1 MEQEELK
8 IAVKPE
14 VEKLQQTKR
23 IYRGAQDIISKL
35 DGVLRHKQPYRS
47 VFEWDAVE
55 LRMKLKDLCER
66 LMFLQPVDYGRKAE
80 ELLWRKV
87 YYDVISVVRKNKKHV
102 RPGSSLECAYHT
114 HLLAATG
121 FYHHL
126 LLRLQQQ
133 YKLSLCGIVDFV
145 DAGDHWTA
153 KGPLPP
159 PGSKRAKARD
169 WAEKACHR
177 CLIYLGDLARYRQD
191 FDGYRSRLQAERFY
205 HQALLLN
212 PAMGMPHNQLGTLAG
227 NRHQG
232 LDCAYHYLRC
242 WLSEIPFDGAIAN
255 LEKTLEQNSKRY
267 QELPRQ
273 ANRDLPP
280 DLQRPRDLKHFLIK
294 FLYLQEL
301 LQPGAWP
308 AQDQLASLCQIVVHD
323 FSLCMYHTLTQR
335 RGSLRP
341 GKAGVNS
348 LPRGADPPRESAM
361 SDDLVFKLFVMTM
374 MTIYKLQK
382 ADRKWVSAAI
392 VFMLAMFT
400 HLLTHVNERLQSALY
415 EAQHPRR
422 VREDEEDSSEESS
435 SQTDESGNEQHSIAG
450 TLTPTHSQEV
460 ESSGTCSD
468 GTVKHLPQKDKQRK
482 ALNRRRRRR
491 RPLRD
496 GQTESDDSDL
506 SEGALSASDGS
517 DVSSSD
523 GEGSSEGGLLALSDS
538 DYLMDSQD
546 QEEDQTPEKGREKKA
561 DMDDASVKA
570 VDDSKKEQPSHADKV
585 KEWSTTSP
593 VSLAQNLRDMSSR
606 LLAPSPT
613 GFLKRTIRLAP
624 SFDAYIKERAETVK
638 DGGSDEGTG
647 EASKTEEKTGD
658 EAASEADTSR
668 EDAESKPCPLD
679 LHIKVLNEERLLCTV
694 KLITDW
700 LRGNSDVITTTAENT
715 QMLWSKLALLL
726 NQLPQVEDFC
736 SEEWCKSSEA
746 LEAITGSLQ
755 EAPGVWKQIL
765 PLTEDIAVMKL
776 PPLTDSQKAMAFDLH
791 MTHDLTEQDETLLR
805 VLCLRQFGHFLTTVK
820 DLSFVHDDKH
830 KAFHVPSSE
839 DVVDLQDASTESE
852 EMETKPAEKE
862 ERRTQMMKDLAVR
875 WLEHEIQQLE
885 GQVQDGAANTQF
897 SPYLVPDANALMNHL
912 GLIQLLADSERFII
926 VIPYSVVGHLD
937 HFKKKHF
944 EAREASR
951 FLEQILK
958 KGNRHIRVQRQH
970 EVLQLDKDKKP
981 KDKDKSIKTLY
992 HIIECALYFSQRSA
1006 LQGNDSHDMVT
1017 VLTDY
1022 RPGQLAASPLA
1033 MAAVE
1038 MAQGRGLRVENASEF
1053 YHSWKN
1059 SVQS

>member
-1 MEQEELK
+1 MEQDELK
-8 IAVKPE
+8 VAVKPE

-145 DAGDHWTA
+145 DAGDHWTTR
-153 KGPLPP
+153 GPLPP

-191 FDGYRSRLQAERFY
+191 FDGFRSRLQAERFY

-255 LEKTLEQNSKRY
+255 LEKTLEQNTKRY
-267 QELPRQ
+267 EELPRQ

-308 AQDQLASLCQIVVHD
+308 SQEQLASLCQNVVHD

-335 RGSLRP
+335 GAPRPRGANP
-341 GKAGVNS
+341 
-348 LPRGADPPRESAM
+348 LPRGADTPRESTTM
-361 SDDLVFKLFVMTM
+361 SDDMVFKLFSMTM
-374 MTIYKLQK
+374 MTIYKLK
-382 ADRKWVSAAI
+382 KTDRKWVSAAI
-392 VFMLAMFT
+392 AFMLAMFT

-415 EAQHPRR
+415 EAQHPRQIGDD
-422 VREDEEDSSEESS
+422 EDDSSDESS
-435 SQTDESGNEQHSIAG
+435 SQTDESGNEQRSLAG

-468 GTVKHLPQKDKQRK
+468 GTVKHPPHKDKRRK
-482 ALNRRRRRR
+482 PLNRLRRRR
-491 RPLRD
+491 RPLQEGRP
-496 GQTESDDSDL
+496 ESEDSDL
-506 SEGALSASDGS
+506 SEGALSASGGS
-517 DVSSSD
+517 DFSSSD

-546 QEEDQTPEKGREKKA
+546 QEEEQTPEKDKEKKG
-561 DMDDASVKA
+561 DTEKA
-570 VDDSKKEQPSHADKV
+570 LSEKEPPTQADKV

-613 GFLKRTIRLAP
+613 GFLKRSIRLAP
-624 SFDAYIKERAETVK
+624 SFDAYVKEKAESVK
-638 DGGSDEGTG
+638 DAGAGGG
-647 EASKTEEKTGD
+647 ESAGDAVKTEEKTGVETTGQSD
-658 EAASEADTSR
+658 ASR
-668 EDAESKPCPLD
+668 EDADSKPYPLD
-679 LHIKVLNEERLLCTV
+679 LQIKVLNEERLLGTV

-726 NQLPQVEDFC
+726 NQLPQVEDIC
-736 SEEWCKSSEA
+736 SNEWCKSSEA
-746 LEAITGSLQ
+746 LEAIAGSLQ
-755 EAPGVWKQIL
+755 ATPGAWQQVI
-765 PLTEDIAVMKL
+765 PLTEDVAVMRL
-776 PPLTDSQKAMAFDLH
+776 PSLGDTQKVMAFDLH
-791 MTHDLTEQDETLLR
+791 MTHDLTERDETLLR
-805 VLCLRQFGHFLTTVK
+805 VVCLRQFGHFLTTVK
-820 DLSFVHDDKH
+820 DLSFVYDDKSSIFIAH
-830 KAFHVPSSE
+830 SSE
-839 DVVDLQDASTESE
+839 GTVDLPDASTESDE
-852 EMETKPAEKE
+852 AEAKPAEKE

-885 GQVQDGAANTQF
+885 GQVEDSAANTQF

-912 GLIQLLADSERFII
+912 GLIQLLADSERFIV
-926 VIPYSVVGHLD
+926 VIPYAVVGHLD

-970 EVLQLDKDKKP
+970 EVLPLDKEKKA

-992 HIIECALYFSQRSA
+992 QIIECALFFSQRSA
-1006 LQGNDSHDMVT
+1006 PQGSDGHGMVT
-1017 VLTDY
+1017 ILTDY
-1022 RPGQLAASPLA
+1022 RPGQLATSPLA
-1033 MAAVE
+1033 LAAVE

-1053 YHSWKN
+1053 YHAWKN
-1059 SVQS
+1059 SGQS